1 MTQNLLQYT
10 DKVITVVMSNLKK
23 GVSGSIIADTLVNDY
38 GFNREGALT
47 VIAGTMLILE
57 RVKNYK

>member
-1 MTQNLLQYT
+1 
-10 DKVITVVMSNLKK
+10 MSNLKK